1 MSWCIKHPEY
11 SKENDRINSYIHAR
25 TRSFVSEC
33 RIELAEAGFFYAGKK
48 DQTICFYCGGGLHHW
63 QDIDDPWEEHAK
75 WFPKCPFVLVHKGQ
89 DFVNEMRSRTER
101 NALQKK
107 RIPTNNIA
115 VPPPIEESNIEST
128 ILSVAIFQEQQ
139 HDNQLQ
145 PMTNINKNNLSCNRQ
160 DPTASKTKT
169 KTAMAKTKK
178 L

>member
-115 VPPPIEESNIEST
+115 VPPPIEESNIESALCIHYSRI
-128 ILSVAIFQEQQ
+128 ILQNSMLDPPLPE
-139 HDNQLQ
+139 DG
-145 PMTNINKNNLSCNRQ
+145 INMVNLMLKSIS
-160 DPTASKTKT
+160 T
-169 KTAMAKTKK
+169 
-178 L
+178 

>member
-115 VPPPIEESNIEST
+115 VPPPIEESNIEFGFSELDAAMRT
-128 ILSVAIFQEQQ
+128 PPPLDLLEVDGDRSF
-139 HDNQLQ
+139 L
-145 PMTNINKNNLSCNRQ
+145 
-160 DPTASKTKT
+160 KTE
-169 KTAMAKTKK
+169 
-178 L
+178 

>member
-115 VPPPIEESNIEST
+115 VPPPIEESNIEC
-128 ILSVAIFQEQQ
+128 IIC
-139 HDNQLQ
+139 
-145 PMTNINKNNLSCNRQ
+145 MNKNRNLLFLPCKHCFACDICGWRFDNCCYCRAPIISMIQ
-160 DPTASKTKT
+160 VF
-169 KTAMAKTKK
+169 
-178 L
+178 LV